1 MARLPRGRVRVV
13 GAEEALAICHHAL
26 LEGAGVR
33 QRHGLSIRRFH
44 SGFRSPLP
52 HMPHNLSAT
61 AASVNCV
68 RTQSR
73 GGSFG
78 RPDEIFPTYPHLLA
92 LRISAGC
99 DGGEWG
105 PVGAASVEQ
114 DPDAVVA
121 KTPEPEGH
129 QRDPRTRNMSARS

>member
-52 HMPHNLSAT
+52 HMPHNLSTT

-73 GGSFG
+73 GGSMG
-78 RPDEIFPTYPHLLA
+78 RPDEYFRLT
-92 LRISAGC
+92 RIYWLFGFQQGVMVAS
-99 DGGEWG
+99 
-105 PVGAASVEQ
+105 GAQLGRPA
-114 DPDAVVA
+114 
-121 KTPEPEGH
+121 
-129 QRDPRTRNMSARS
+129 